1 MHVREPLLSNVLYD
15 IAVVLVNVGG
25 VGALEEAEW
34 GETDSNAV
42 GPNGSDDSIDYFKD
56 NATAVLGAATVSV
69 SADVDVVRDKLIE
82 EVTVCAVLCSGSV
95 SAWFLWC
102 GGKSLQFQH
111 RRSRQRLHTWRHGR
125 NRKLC
130 LESPQRSSPWE

>member
-1 MHVREPLLSNVLYD
+1 VHVCESLLSDVLYD
-15 IAVVLVNVGG
+15 VAIVLVDVGG

-42 GPNGSDDSIDYFKD
+42 GPNSSDDPIDYFKD
-56 NATAVLGAATVSV
+56 DATAVLGAATVSV
-69 SADVDVVRDKLIE
+69 SADVDVVRDELIK

-95 SAWFLWC
+95 SAC
-102 GGKSLQFQH
+102 VSVVRGKNLRFQH
-111 RRSRQRLHTWRHGR
+111 RRSRQRLRTWRHGR